1 MNDTLKINGYKE
13 GLFEHVKQ
21 RALERHGVKY
31 NKQIEKQ
38 MIKDIQ
44 TKRARFL
51 NKKDKE
57 SWWLCH
63 LNGQWY
69 PVAYTTIYNTILTF
83 LPKQAWIDR
92 KIEQIN
98 PKQRVPPKGKPATQK
113 DLEQLKQRFR

>member
-1 MNDTLKINGYKE
+1 MNDTINMRSIKE
-13 GLFEHVKQ
+13 CLFKHVQQ
-21 RALERHGVKY
+21 RALERHGVIY

-51 NKKDKE
+51 DKRDKE

-63 LNGQWY
+63 YDGKWY
-69 PVAYTTIYNTILTF
+69 PVAFTHTYNTILTF

-98 PKQRVPPKGKPATQK
+98 PKRRTPPNLRPATRE
-113 DLEQLKQRFR
+113 DLERLKQWFR